1 MSKSNSNKDAI
12 LTLTLLFLLLFLS
25 LHYILFIY
33 LAIFILLL
41 SFFWKGFTV
50 FADMAW
56 RRIGNIIG
64 AITGTIIL
72 SAIFFLV
79 VFPISLCLR
88 LLGRSPMQLKLPGG
102 DSNFEVVE
110 KNYLKTD
117 LQNPY

>member
-1 MSKSNSNKDAI
+1 MSTSNSNKDAI

-88 LLGRSPMQLKLPGG
+88 LLGRNPMQLKLPGG
-102 DSNFEVVE
+102 DSNFEAVD
-110 KNYLKTD
+110 KNYLKAD